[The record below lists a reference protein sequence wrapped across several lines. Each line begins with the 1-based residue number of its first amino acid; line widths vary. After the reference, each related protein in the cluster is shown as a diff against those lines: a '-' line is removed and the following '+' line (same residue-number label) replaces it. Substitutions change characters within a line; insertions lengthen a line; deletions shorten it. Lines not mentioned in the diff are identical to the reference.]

1 MTKEEIQVKK
11 TEVTNRFDELNA
23 QQAEI
28 GDELKRLQ
36 GEYRL
41 LENMESKTVKSTEEK
56 K

>member
-41 LENMESKTVKSTEEK
+41 LENMDATVVENKEK